1 MASTIEGVY
10 DVYLNV
16 ATQVEDGDDSSEN
29 DMYNAYEATSYFFL
43 ERLFKA
49 FPFAQDD
56 RMVDFG
62 CGKGRVLF
70 MASQHSC
77 KYATGYENNKNRF
90 KILQKNV
97 EQYRQKN
104 GSHTF
109 FNISDEDAQSAV
121 IDDSANKFFFFEPF
135 HLDIYAQVVQNI
147 LKSIDRKQRD
157 VTIFLYLPQ
166 DNTLKYFDTILGFH
180 KEIYVDS
187 TLYYRSDSLVTMP
200 YFAFYGNY
208 SMENLV
214 DPYFLMY

>member
-1 MASTIEGVY
+1 MPEIESVY
-10 DVYLNV
+10 DAYLNV
-16 ATQVEDGDDSSEN
+16 FTQIEEGDETSDKEI
-29 DMYNAYEATSYFFL
+29 YNAYEATSYFFL

-49 FPFAQDD
+49 FPFAHDD
-56 RMVDFG
+56 HMVDFG

-97 EQYRQKN
+97 EQYRQKH
-104 GSHTF
+104 GSRTRF
-109 FNISDEDAQSAV
+109 DIYDENAQSAV
-121 IDDSANKFFFFEPF
+121 VDDSANKFFFFEPF
-135 HLDIYAQVVQNI
+135 HLDIYARVMQNI

-166 DNTLKYFDTILGFH
+166 ESTLKYLDAIRGLH

-187 TLYYRSDSLVTMP
+187 TLYYHDDQLVTMP
-200 YFAFYGNY
+200 YFAFYSNY
-208 SMENLV
+208 SMENMV
-214 DPYFLMY
+214 DPYFLIY